1 MISAKEARQA
11 VEEFKENKKLLKML
25 DIANVAIESE
35 AKKGLS
41 SVLISY
47 EEFHPSADD
56 KEAINRLN
64 LVMSTLREKGF
75 VVIEYSESDVEY
87 GCFGASA
94 VAVNGI
100 EIKW

>member
-11 VEEFKENKKLLKML
+11 VEEFKENKKLLKMM

-47 EEFHPSADD
+47 EEFHPSATDE
-56 KEAINRLN
+56 EAINRLN

-75 VVIEYSESDVEY
+75 VVIEYSGSDVEY
-87 GCFGASA
+87 GCFGEST

-100 EIKW
+100 EVKW

>member
-11 VEEFKENKKLLKML
+11 VEEFKENKKLLKMM
-25 DIANVAIESE
+25 DIANAAIESE
-35 AKKGLS
+35 SKKGLS

-47 EEFHPSADD
+47 EEFHPSAKDE
-56 KEAINRLN
+56 EAVNRLN

-75 VVIEYSESDVEY
+75 VVIEYSGSDVEY
-87 GCFGASA
+87 GCFGAST

>member
-1 MISAKEARQA
+1 MISAKEARQE
-11 VEEFKENKKLLKML
+11 VEGFKENKKLLKML

-41 SVLISY
+41 SVIISY
-47 EEFHPSADD
+47 EEFHPSEKDE
-56 KEAINRLN
+56 EAINRLN

-75 VVIEYSESDVEY
+75 TVVKYSGSDVEY
-87 GCFGASA
+87 GCFGAST